1 MLQGFRNLIA
11 IQERG
16 LQGRELRIDKTKS
29 IFSAYG
35 YSSVIRVL
43 RYLTK
48 LTAKALKNINSVID
62 APEDTLRVA
71 IYIISSGMRLQ
82 IKTEIEKRLQW
93 ECRNVFH
100 SLRDLSKPNSSERYL
115 HDIIARTQSWRS
127 MSSPVSSWIERHRA
141 NNAGRDLEPSN
152 LELRQTQTR
161 IEGSKSQV
169 QWGPA

>member
-82 IKTEIEKRLQW
+82 IKTEIEKRLQ
-93 ECRNVFH
+93 
-100 SLRDLSKPNSSERYL
+100 
-115 HDIIARTQSWRS
+115 
-127 MSSPVSSWIERHRA
+127 
-141 NNAGRDLEPSN
+141 
-152 LELRQTQTR
+152 
-161 IEGSKSQV
+161 
-169 QWGPA
+169 